1 MQLKR
6 DILAFRGESQ
16 LPTLNINGRNP
27 TVDGSEDMP
36 LLWARREEGAAGRRS
51 TMTNVT

>member
-1 MQLKR
+1 VNEAKDSGQGSDAAKN
-6 DILAFRGESQ
+6 DILALRGESQ

-36 LLWARREEGAAGRRS
+36 LL
-51 TMTNVT
+51 